1 MLYAAEQTAKQS
13 SLAPHLSLV
22 RPDRAST
29 TAFAASVEPY
39 DSSISGTL
47 FNVSDPSVESLL
59 YQAWLE

>member
-13 SLAPHLSLV
+13 SLAPHLSIM

-39 DSSISGTL
+39 NFSLPRTV
-47 FNVSDPSVESLL
+47 FNSFDPSAESLL
-59 YQAWLE
+59 H